1 MKKRILSGLMIAA
14 VMSMVLACGAAAK
27 GSLTDQ
33 AAVRGAE
40 EGKGEYYID
49 NEAIALASRAATTQ
63 TMDVAIQTAY
73 DLCNA
78 HRANSKLAGYVY
90 SNALADAAKVRA
102 KEIVGTFSHT
112 RPNGSAFWTVNSD
125 VQWGEN
131 LAKLYNSA
139 DTVVAAWMASP
150 THAAN
155 ILAGDF
161 KSVGL
166 AIYQSGNN
174 WYWAQEFGY

>member
-78 HRANSKLAGYVY
+78 HRANSKLAGNVY

-174 WYWAQEFGY
+174 WYWAQDFGD